1 MQQLVIFDLDGTLID
16 SRMDLTEAINH
27 MRGTYQLPPLSM
39 QTVSGFI
46 GNGARALLE
55 RSLAGTSVDV
65 DEAFERN
72 KEYYLSHLTVHTTC
86 YPGVLEG
93 IKTLAKN
100 GHKMAVLTNKPG
112 KSSRLILDHFGVSSD
127 LVVNIG
133 GGDIKELK
141 PDPEGVFL
149 CMKKAG
155 ISKEQTWMMGDH
167 YTDLSVAENAGV
179 RSIFARYG
187 FGETR
192 GFVPTKKVDSFSE
205 MVDFI
210 GK

>member
-112 KSSRLILDHFGVSSD
+112 KSSRLILDHFGVSAD
-127 LVVNIG
+127 LG
-133 GGDIKELK
+133 GEYWRRRYKRVK
-141 PDPEGVFL
+141 
-149 CMKKAG
+149 
-155 ISKEQTWMMGDH
+155 T
-167 YTDLSVAENAGV
+167 
-179 RSIFARYG
+179 RSR
-187 FGETR
+187 R
-192 GFVPTKKVDSFSE
+192 CFSLHE
-205 MVDFI
+205 KS
-210 GK
+210 GNL